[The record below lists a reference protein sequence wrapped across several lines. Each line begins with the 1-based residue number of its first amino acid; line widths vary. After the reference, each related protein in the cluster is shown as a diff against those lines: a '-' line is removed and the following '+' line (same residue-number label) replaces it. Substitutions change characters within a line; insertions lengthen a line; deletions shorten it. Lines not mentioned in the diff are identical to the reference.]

1 MSELFKS
8 IFGWPTDVAKM
19 LVDEELSFQPMTNS
33 GLAGTISSVGNTT
46 SHHSDPSNNY
56 YASIW
61 HGGFPDESSL
71 FEELGIHDT
80 NIVTNL
86 KVILLPMSQVKT
98 VDDNFLIGLLFFCGF
113 AGALLL
119 LGKVRFGM
127 VYMIGLLGCAL
138 LYYLFNF
145 MSRSEQTRVNLP
157 HLFTALSY
165 CTIPLTPFVLIV
177 GLFRLT
183 AVVTTVV
190 SVPFLLW
197 SALSATR
204 YVMTQLVCE
213 EIRALVFTPL
223 FLFYA
228 FLLLLPIY

>member
-1 MSELFKS
+1 
-8 IFGWPTDVAKM
+8 M
-19 LVDEELSFQPMTNS
+19 LVDDELSFQPMTSS
-33 GLAGTISSVGNTT
+33 GLAGTISSGGNTT
-46 SHHSDPSNNY
+46 SHHGDVSSNY

-61 HGGFPDESSL
+61 HGGFPDDPSL

-86 KVILLPMSQVKT
+86 KVILLPMSQAKT

-113 AGALLL
+113 ASALLL

-127 VYMIGLLGCAL
+127 VYMIGLLGCGL
-138 LYYLFNF
+138 LYYLFKF
-145 MSRSEQTRVNLP
+145 MSRSEQTQVNLA

-183 AVVTTVV
+183 AVATTVV

-197 SALSATR
+197 SAFSATR

-213 EIRALVFTPL
+213 EIRLLVFIPL